1 MFSGRVSSCIR
12 PDRLYLEDIVA
23 AADAIVAFVSGRDA
37 SAFAAD
43 DIVRS
48 AVLFKLIVIGEA
60 ASKVSPELRARLVDV
75 PWQDVVGFRNVAVHA
90 YFGVDWDI
98 VWTTATEDIP
108 PLRERVASL
117 LTASESI

>member
-1 MFSGRVSSCIR
+1 MR